1 MATSKTKLFEKIKFL
16 RQIKERY
23 DNGFQ
28 NVILT
33 VGGTNTGKS
42 FFNFYLYYLINKHLL
57 HRDFDE
63 KDFYYSVTD
72 FAKNISSLKQRV
84 VFYDEAGR
92 DLDVR
97 SWNSLFNRLM
107 SFILQT
113 QRVQRNFYFII
124 LPHKR
129 LLTQTHLVLFNYYI
143 IVKNI
148 IRKASRNKRNISRI
162 VDIYNIKTQHF
173 DIGSKRSFVLYKFNQ
188 RLTIPDFTHISK
200 KKAYSDFPGWL
211 EKFDKLQITKK
222 KDIAHEIEDEAKL
235 LEKQQE
241 LKKRKVLDQLNKQSE
256 RYM

>member
-1 MATSKTKLFEKIKFL
+1 MTKSETKLFEKVKFL

-23 DNGFQ
+23 DYGFQ
-28 NVILT
+28 NVLLT

-42 FFNFYLYYLINKHLL
+42 FFNFYLYYIINKFLL

-63 KDFYYSVTD
+63 NDFYYSVTD
-72 FAKNISSLKQRV
+72 FAKNISTIRQQV

-92 DLDVR
+92 DLDIR

-143 IVKNI
+143 IMKNLV
-148 IRKASRNKRNISRI
+148 RKVSKTKRNISRTAD
-162 VDIYNIKTQHF
+162 VYNIQTQHF
-173 DIGSKRSFVLYKFNQ
+173 DIGSRRSFVLYKFNQ
-188 RLTIPDFTHISK
+188 RLTIPDFTHLSK
-200 KKAYSDFPGWL
+200 KKAYSDFPEWL
-211 EKFDKLQITKK
+211 KKFDKLQITKK

-235 LEKQQE
+235 LEKQKE
-241 LKKRKVLDQLNKQSE
+241 LKKQKVLDRINKLSK
-256 RYM
+256 RYE